1 METNVNKIEKAGSM
15 GLAGE
20 PVSLLSQ
27 LPEKISRILLNGFLN
42 GKSLCPTKKKLIVD
56 YFRDNSRISR
66 ELIKDPGTF
75 KMLEI
80 IYTKEGVCGVVD
92 EYMSGSISGQALRN
106 RLSVVILEV
115 DKIIDAKE
123 KKQKLEILNL
133 GSGPGRDTMEIIS
146 SNENTSV
153 CCVDTNTEAL
163 AKARELIEE
172 RGVGE
177 KISLLQKSLMF
188 FPYNNYADIILMIGI
203 LCGLDYRNSVI
214 VLRKAKRY
222 LKKNAK
228 LIVSNISKTAKDED
242 PFMAYLLDAVI
253 GWKLVYKTEEEFTD
267 IIQMAGYKV
276 ERFFYDERKFHL
288 VAVCSVPLQ

>member
-1 METNVNKIEKAGSM
+1 
-15 GLAGE
+15 
-20 PVSLLSQ
+20 
-27 LPEKISRILLNGFLN
+27 
-42 GKSLCPTKKKLIVD
+42 
-56 YFRDNSRISR
+56 
-66 ELIKDPGTF
+66 
-75 KMLEI
+75 
-80 IYTKEGVCGVVD
+80 
-92 EYMSGSISGQALRN
+92 
-106 RLSVVILEV
+106 
-115 DKIIDAKE
+115 
-123 KKQKLEILNL
+123 L

-253 GWKLVYKTEEEFTD
+253 GWKLVYKTVKSKGFFTT
-267 IIQMAGYKV
+267 
-276 ERFFYDERKFHL
+276 
-288 VAVCSVPLQ
+288 SVNSILWQSAPFLYSNPGLLI

>member
-106 RLSVVILEV
+106 RL
-115 DKIIDAKE
+115 
-123 KKQKLEILNL
+123 
-133 GSGPGRDTMEIIS
+133 
-146 SNENTSV
+146 
-153 CCVDTNTEAL
+153 
-163 AKARELIEE
+163 
-172 RGVGE
+172 
-177 KISLLQKSLMF
+177 
-188 FPYNNYADIILMIGI
+188 
-203 LCGLDYRNSVI
+203 
-214 VLRKAKRY
+214 
-222 LKKNAK
+222 
-228 LIVSNISKTAKDED
+228 
-242 PFMAYLLDAVI
+242 
-253 GWKLVYKTEEEFTD
+253 
-267 IIQMAGYKV
+267 
-276 ERFFYDERKFHL
+276 
-288 VAVCSVPLQ
+288 